1 MTLTEFYGLTII
13 NFILLRA
20 FFDEQGPSSS
30 LEDTTAISKSS
41 SLPTRW
47 KRFVELIEG
56 WSDFGFFECR
66 AVPAFLLFL
75 PLSGV
80 KKTSCHPAEGWGSAT
95 ELTREL
101 LWVVLT
107 EVEHALPI
115 SEKVEMYGGEKVIR
129 QVLHEMLTNLS
140 WAHASNFFH
149 QQWFL
154 RWTFIFHFPLMIKC
168 LATRFCFCL
177 TFLLDSLNLNPI
189 FNFNPVHPKEIVKYL
204 ESDTI
209 LTLKLNPNYS

>member
-75 PLSGV
+75 PSSGV

-101 LWVVLT
+101 LWLYIYSVTYSYSFFTYSRKNYRVGNPTQCTQFTCECQVVVSTHDFT
-107 EVEHALPI
+107 EIQINGTHLITTSP
-115 SEKVEMYGGEKVIR
+115 
-129 QVLHEMLTNLS
+129 N
-140 WAHASNFFH
+140 
-149 QQWFL
+149 QW
-154 RWTFIFHFPLMIKC
+154 H
-168 LATRFCFCL
+168 
-177 TFLLDSLNLNPI
+177 PI
-189 FNFNPVHPKEIVKYL
+189 FE
-204 ESDTI
+204 TA
-209 LTLKLNPNYS
+209 